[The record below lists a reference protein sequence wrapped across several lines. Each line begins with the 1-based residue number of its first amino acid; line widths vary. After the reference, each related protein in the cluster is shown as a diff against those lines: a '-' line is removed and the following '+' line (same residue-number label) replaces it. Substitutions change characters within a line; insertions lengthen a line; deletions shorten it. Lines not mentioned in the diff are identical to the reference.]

1 MSLAG
6 RGFQKREADYKQSHS
21 FPCKF
26 IANRPSIR
34 PVPGFREQSMV
45 DTPVKT
51 VLITGC
57 SSGIGECLA
66 AAIHDRAGYRVL
78 ATARGGEDVER
89 LRRSGLDALQLDLA
103 DSGSISA
110 AVEGA
115 LERGG
120 GRIDILINNGAF
132 GQPGAVEDLS
142 REVLRAQF
150 EVNLFGTH
158 ELTNLVLP
166 AMRRHGW
173 GRIIQI
179 SSILGLMSLPF
190 RGAYNASKHALEA
203 LSDTLRLE
211 LRGTGI
217 YVSLIEPGPI
227 ESRFRHNAM
236 RRFEEHVRIE
246 QSPHRRRYE
255 AVRARLHSD
264 RPDPFTLP
272 PEAVLKKTLLA
283 MERRNPRPRYP
294 VTVPAHVL
302 PRLRRIL
309 PDRLFDALLSRIAR

>member
-1 MSLAG
+1 MA
-6 RGFQKREADYKQSHS
+6 A
-21 FPCKF
+21 
-26 IANRPSIR
+26 A
-34 PVPGFREQSMV
+34 
-45 DTPVKT
+45 PVKT

-66 AAIHDRAGYRVL
+66 AAIHARDGYRVV
-78 ATARGGEDVER
+78 ATARRGEDVER
-89 LRRSGLDALQLDLA
+89 LRRSGPDALQLDLA
-103 DSGSISA
+103 DPDSISA

-120 GRIDILINNGAF
+120 GRIDILINNGAY

-166 AMRRHGW
+166 VMRRQGT

-179 SSILGLMSLPF
+179 SSILGLVSLPF

-217 YVSLIEPGPI
+217 HVSLIEPGPI

-236 RRFEEHVRIE
+236 RRFEEHIRAE
-246 QSPHRRRYE
+246 DSPHRERYKI
-255 AVRARLHSD
+255 VRARLHSD
-264 RPDPFTLP
+264 QPDPFTLP
-272 PEAVLKKTLLA
+272 PEAVLTKTLLA
-283 MERRNPRPRYP
+283 MERRHPRPRYL
-294 VTVPAHVL
+294 VTVPAHGL
-302 PRLRRIL
+302 ARLKRVL
-309 PDRLFDALLSRIAR
+309 PDRLFDALLSRISR